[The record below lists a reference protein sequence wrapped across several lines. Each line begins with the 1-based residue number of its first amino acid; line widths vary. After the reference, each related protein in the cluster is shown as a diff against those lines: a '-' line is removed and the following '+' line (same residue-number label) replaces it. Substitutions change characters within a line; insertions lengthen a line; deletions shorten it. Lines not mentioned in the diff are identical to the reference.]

1 MSWIEGVGDEV
12 TITVAAIAVLAIIL
26 VAWISTGIR
35 DIPFIR
41 VVVVQLTRRRRQP
54 QTDSAVERIEAELL
68 VRQPENV
75 LETDDTSGDNVAE
88 PVVAQSENSV
98 DSREDD
104 EVNPGD
110 DNASAKSLEANVEQK
125 TEDNN
130 KDIAD
135 ENTALEDEEDIVPV
149 DVENLSASELRQR
162 RVEFFKGPTQPSSV
176 TDNGI
181 QDAEQSVHVV
191 NKANES
197 NETEEKLETSDEKG
211 KESET
216 ETKSLKSKRLSDLAS
231 NLLNE
236 ELENSRKEQTDSR
249 NSQTETRGNE
259 NQSTGTGSETPDEIR
274 VRLKYLNDTQRLVT
288 ASPSE
293 TIGNFRR

>member
-12 TITVAAIAVLAIIL
+12 TITVAAIAILAIIL

-98 DSREDD
+98 DFRET
-104 EVNPGD
+104 EVSAGG
-110 DNASAKSLEANVEQK
+110 DNASANSLETNVEEK
-125 TEDNN
+125 TDNDS
-130 KDIAD
+130 KDNTV
-135 ENTALEDEEDIVPV
+135 ENENLETEEDIVPV
-149 DVENLSASELRQR
+149 DVENLNASELRQR
-162 RVEFFKGPTQPSSV
+162 RVEFFKGPNQSSSV

-181 QDAEQSVHVV
+181 QDFEQSVV

-197 NETEEKLETSDEKG
+197 NETEEKLETSDERG

-216 ETKSLKSKRLSDLAS
+216 ETKSLNSKRLSDLAS

-249 NSQTETRGNE
+249 NSQTETRSNE
-259 NQSTGTGSETPDEIR
+259 NQSTGTGSETPDDEIR

-288 ASPSE
+288 ALPSE